1 MDSPAKLARSTHPC
15 RAAGAEGV
23 GTGVT
28 AGVGNV
34 PGARLA
40 DRVGVGVATTD
51 ADASEVPRVGDS
63 LGGSL
68 AEGRTPDV
76 DDGAADGGIVPTLE
90 AHPAINPMTSR
101 TLSHVRNDPPSC
113 RRSVSSVVETIAR
126 ARMLR

>member
-1 MDSPAKLARSTHPC
+1 M
-15 RAAGAEGV
+15 
-23 GTGVT
+23 T

-34 PGARLA
+34 SGARLA
-40 DRVGVGVATTD
+40 DRVGVGVATID

-63 LGGSL
+63 L
-68 AEGRTPDV
+68 AEGRAPDV
-76 DDGAADGGIVPTLE
+76 DNGAADGGIVPAPE